1 MSLHFYLQKRT
12 QEKRIVS
19 YAPTLWDSFFAVQHH
34 CKLRKEGSIF
44 LSVPMP
50 QAMAIISNNVIRI
63 LSTAPIKG
71 RCAWIQ
77 RPFYFITPLCLSIR
91 SLSPRG
97 NISRKRQKN
106 RYYSTR
112 LRLIFP
118 PPAKRDC
125 ESRYAVNQPT
135 QLVHKN
141 VKARQR

>member
-1 MSLHFYLQKRT
+1 MSMHFYLQKRT

-71 RCAWIQ
+71 RCASIQ
-77 RPFYFITPLCLSIR
+77 RLFYFITPLCLSIR

-97 NISRKRQKN
+97 NISRKRQKKPILFHQTQTHFPAA
-106 RYYSTR
+106 SEER
-112 LRLIFP
+112 LRVPLRRRSTHTTS
-118 PPAKRDC
+118 A
-125 ESRYAVNQPT
+125 
-135 QLVHKN
+135 
-141 VKARQR
+141 